1 MFWVCVL
8 TPCQCMNPV
17 TLHIGQGVLQLLD
30 QVDCCCADVRGTLEE
45 APEDELS
52 RRTPPIRRVLQLS
65 PDRAKSS
72 AAAQSHRIS
81 ASKTLTLGGVSSAP
95 LWQVLCMLTRMLD

>member
-1 MFWVCVL
+1 M
-8 TPCQCMNPV
+8 
-17 TLHIGQGVLQLLD
+17 
-30 QVDCCCADVRGTLEE
+30 RGTLDK

-95 LWQVLCMLTRMLD
+95 LWQVLCLLTRMPALTRAQD